1 MTRDFTLKSEMNGLV
16 YSLNKT
22 KGELVGPQTSLAVIG
37 DATIFILEMQVD
49 EYDILLVKKGLKVL
63 VKLDSYK
70 NKVYEAKVSRI
81 NPLMDERSKTFLVEA
96 EFVDPPQRLYPNITF
111 EASILIQSKSKAM
124 LIPRNY
130 LLHDS
135 MVLKVNGDT
144 VIVKTGLKDYQKI
157 EILSG
162 ITEKDELLKP

>member
-1 MTRDFTLKSEMNGLV
+1 MNGVV

-22 KGELVGPQTSLAVIG
+22 KGELVSPQTPVAVIG
-37 DATIFILEMQVD
+37 DATNFILELQVD
-49 EYDILLVKKGLKVL
+49 EYDILMVKNGLKVL

-70 NKVYEAKVSRI
+70 DKVFEAKVSRI

-96 EFVDPPQRLYPNITF
+96 EFVVLPERLYPNITF
-111 EASILIQSKSKAM
+111 EASILILSKSKAM
-124 LIPRNY
+124 LIPREY
-130 LLHDS
+130 LLNDS

-144 VIVKTGLKDYQKI
+144 VFVKTGLKDYQKI

-162 ITEKDELLKP
+162 ITEEDELIRP